1 MTNEIKWAQGKLNA
15 KQLVFGQ
22 SRTVTSFCFEV
33 CVCSPTNFPNDEVTR
48 EIFGEKLTTSKDDGL
63 FNMFE
68 RRQLFISD
76 GMFTY
81 VLGWKVIIIKKG
93 APFFII

>member
-48 EIFGEKLTTSKDDGL
+48 EIFGEQLTTSKDDGL

-68 RRQLFISD
+68 RRQLFIS
-76 GMFTY
+76 Y
-81 VLGWKVIIIKKG
+81 VLGWKVNIIKKG
-93 APFFII
+93 ASFFII